1 MLVCFV
7 CFSLLVLISPVICL
21 IPTAPNKRSR
31 PGQGLRH
38 PTVLSQMGF
47 HLALENNLTT
57 ILTPSC
63 NSREIKLS
71 DNLTVYDRL
80 IARRCDF
87 LLARMTGIFSPLSH
101 CPMSSNPRHQPVA
114 PQQPATEC
122 NCTSVSPQGSD
133 KTLCSSSSFHL
144 AAAGCCLQGIISEA
158 SGATSPQGSATSE
171 FVLCQSAV

>member
-1 MLVCFV
+1 MFVLVCFV
-7 CFSLLVLISPVICL
+7 CFSLLVLIFPAICL

-101 CPMSSNPRHQPVA
+101 CPMSSNPRQLLHSNQPLSA
-114 PQQPATEC
+114 IARLL
-122 NCTSVSPQGSD
+122 SPQGSD
-133 KTLCSSSSFHL
+133 KTLGSSSSLPDCILQLL
-144 AAAGCCLQGIISEA
+144 AAACKE
-158 SGATSPQGSATSE
+158 
-171 FVLCQSAV
+171 

>member
-1 MLVCFV
+1 MLVFFV

-47 HLALENNLTT
+47 HPALENNNF
-57 ILTPSC
+57 LTPSC
-63 NSREIKLS
+63 SSREIKLS

-101 CPMSSNPRHQPVA
+101 CPMSSNPRQLLHSNQPLSA
-114 PQQPATEC
+114 IAR
-122 NCTSVSPQGSD
+122 
-133 KTLCSSSSFHL
+133 LL
-144 AAAGCCLQGIISEA
+144 
-158 SGATSPQGSATSE
+158 SPQGSASSSSSLPDCILQLLAAACKE
-171 FVLCQSAV
+171 